1 MPRVKTSSSVTS
13 EPVKTELPVVVSPA
27 ATTTPVEASPV
38 PVKKVVVKKKKAVAS
53 VISENVENIKVE
65 PVEAVTE
72 PVAVETVTTA
82 EPVEDKLDK
91 KRVRRQVTKE
101 SFYNDTEALFKT
113 VETEFADK
121 KSFIKIFKQL
131 KTDAFKLL
139 KIRNMGEDRKKG
151 ENSTSGFMKPVSISD
166 DLAGFIGVNNE
177 EPITRVLITK
187 KICQHIKEKDLQ
199 NPKDRR
205 EILPDAALRKLFA
218 ITDADKEPLTY
229 YGIQKRIQRHIFKT
243 PAPAPAT
250 VTA

>member
-1 MPRVKTSSSVTS
+1 
-13 EPVKTELPVVVSPA
+13 VKTELPVVAAA
-27 ATTTPVEASPV
+27 ATTTTAAATVE
-38 PVKKVVVKKKKAVAS
+38 KKVVVKKKKAVAS

-65 PVEAVTE
+65 E
-72 PVAVETVTTA
+72 PAPVETVTETA
-82 EPVEDKLDK
+82 TTTTTTVATTEPVEDKLDK

-113 VETEFADK
+113 IETEFADK
-121 KSFIKIFKQL
+121 KSFIKVFKQL

-205 EILPDAALRKLFA
+205 EIIPDAALRKLFA

-243 PAPAPAT
+243 PAPVAT
-250 VTA
+250 A

>member
-13 EPVKTELPVVVSPA
+13 EPVKTELPVVAAA
-27 ATTTPVEASPV
+27 ATTTTAAATVE
-38 PVKKVVVKKKKAVAS
+38 KKVVVKKKKAVAS

-65 PVEAVTE
+65 E
-72 PVAVETVTTA
+72 PAPVETVTETA
-82 EPVEDKLDK
+82 TTTTTTVATTEPVEDKLDK

-113 VETEFADK
+113 IETEFADK
-121 KSFIKIFKQL
+121 KSFIKVFKQL

-205 EILPDAALRKLFA
+205 EIIPDAALRKLFA

-243 PAPAPAT
+243 PAPVAT
-250 VTA
+250 A

>member
-13 EPVKTELPVVVSPA
+13 EPVKTELP
-27 ATTTPVEASPV
+27 ATVTPVET
-38 PVKKVVVKKKKAVAS
+38 VKKVVVKKKKAVPS
-53 VISENVENIKVE
+53 VISENIENVKVE
-65 PVEAVTE
+65 ATQPTEVAAAPTEAAAPVETTTDV
-72 PVAVETVTTA
+72 VATD
-82 EPVEDKLDK
+82 DKLDK

-121 KSFIKIFKQL
+121 KSFIKVFKQL

-166 DLAGFIGVNNE
+166 DLAGFIGMNNE

-199 NPKDRR
+199 NPSDRR
-205 EILPDAALRKLFA
+205 EIIPDAALRKLFA

-243 PAPAPAT
+243 PPAPVAT
-250 VTA
+250 A